1 MLFTSI
7 LHSEVTPPDPRP
19 SSPVRNPSAGPSA
32 AGPTGAVA
40 PSTPTRNRIL
50 NFNSPS
56 SSNPV
61 TPTRRLDTPTDEVY
75 SLSPVRSQSR
85 SLLES
90 PRRSLRN
97 VCKTPY
103 RVLDAPDLADDF
115 YLNLVD
121 WSSTNMLGVG
131 LGSCVYLWTAHTAAV
146 SKLCELGNQ
155 SDTVTSV
162 SWAQKVGC
170 LICSC

>member
-32 AGPTGAVA
+32 AGPSVAVA
-40 PSTPTRNRIL
+40 PSTPTRKRL
-50 NFNSPS
+50 LHFNSPS
-56 SSNPV
+56 SNPA

-97 VCKTPY
+97 VCKTPLPCIGCAGP
-103 RVLDAPDLADDF
+103 RGRFLPKF
-115 YLNLVD
+115 GGLVKHKYA
-121 WSSTNMLGVG
+121 W
-131 LGSCVYLWTAHTAAV
+131 
-146 SKLCELGNQ
+146 
-155 SDTVTSV
+155 
-162 SWAQKVGC
+162 SWAGELC
-170 LICSC
+170 ILMDGPYSCGE